1 MKLHPITVAVALGLV
16 ASAHAQ
22 TQPDKGSITFYGALD
37 GGVASVTHA
46 VSSSY
51 TAGYVPTA
59 LASNDAGHFGG
70 FKDSGIGQSNL
81 GVRGERALSGGG
93 KAFFQLQGNL
103 NLTQGTTG
111 GPNASGTVST
121 INQLALVGLSGSLGE
136 LKGGRQVSPMY
147 FAMASTD
154 VREGRYFGS
163 SLTALVGMNSASM
176 LFSGGNS
183 NAAFGTVYNDNS
195 LVYTTPEFNNTR
207 LSFQHSFGNT
217 SGSAIANRQQAITA
231 MFNNKQGL
239 RLSALY
245 YNGYGN
251 NTSTAISLL
260 TGAGQTQAAATTAVT
275 NAGLTSDANTNHLLG
290 LGGLYTT
297 GKWTASLSSMK
308 GTNPAKATLPAAYY
322 AALGGTVGG
331 TKEIT
336 LTSVGL
342 GYQLSPTWKLTSGYY
357 ALSDK
362 TNNGNKASQLAV
374 GLDWAMDPG
383 IVAYFQAAGIQNKGT
398 NMNMSPLYGTA
409 VAANKNNTAIMA
421 GLRYSF

>member
-1 MKLHPITVAVALGLV
+1 MKFNPITLAVVLGLA
-16 ASAHAQ
+16 ASAQAQ
-22 TQPDKGSITFYGALD
+22 TASNKGSVTFYGALD
-37 GGVASVTHA
+37 AGVASITHA

-51 TAGYVPTA
+51 AAGYVPTA
-59 LASNDAGHFGG
+59 KASNDVGHFGG
-70 FKDSGIGQSNL
+70 LKDSGIGQSNL
-81 GVRGERALSGGG
+81 GVRGERDLSAGG

-121 INQLALVGLSGSLGE
+121 INQLALIGLSGSMGE

-147 FAMASTD
+147 YALASTD
-154 VREGRYFGS
+154 AREGRYFGS
-163 SLTALVGMNSASM
+163 ALTALVGMNSASM

-207 LSFQHSFGNT
+207 VNIQHSFGNT
-217 SGSAIANRQQAITA
+217 NGSAVANRQQAVTA

-239 RLSALY
+239 RLSGLY

-251 NTSTAISLL
+251 NASTAVSLL
-260 TGAGQTQAAATTAVT
+260 TAAGQTQAAATTAVT
-275 NAGLTSDANTNHLLG
+275 NAGLTSTANTNRLVG

-297 GKWTASLSSMK
+297 GQWTVSLSTMK
-308 GTNPAKATLPAAYY
+308 GSNPANATLPAAYY
-322 AALGGTVGG
+322 AALGGTVAG
-331 TKEIT
+331 TRDIT
-336 LTSVGL
+336 LNSIGF
-342 GYQLSPTWKLTSGYY
+342 GYQLAPTWKLTSGYY

-362 TNNGNKASQLAV
+362 TNSGNKASQLAV
-374 GLDWAMDPG
+374 GVDWAVDPG
-383 IVAYFQAAGIQNKGT
+383 LIAYFQAASTQNKGT
-398 NMNMSPLYGTA
+398 NMNMSPLYGSA
-409 VAANKNNTAIMA
+409 VAANKNNTAVMA